1 VKVECYDGLDCSLD
15 RRDEVAYTS
24 MRESFDKLPL
34 ENIEEIEE

>member
-1 VKVECYDGLDCSLD
+1 MMGWTCSLD

-24 MRESFDKLPL
+24 IRESFDKLPL